1 MDERTIQ
8 FRVGVLVVATVII
21 TVILIALLG
30 DFPTGLQSSKIVY
43 VRFKSAPGVTINT
56 PVRKSGILVGRVVN
70 VELQDDA
77 SVLVTTRLDE
87 HEKIL
92 SNENCRIA
100 TGNFLGDSML
110 EFVPSPVAGLPQEP
124 LADGALLQGVVSADA
139 LSAMGN
145 ALEQFD
151 DLAFSLKGTLAAI
164 QSAGADIGHVAQNL
178 NVVVTNNQDQ
188 FNRILT
194 KLETG
199 LGQFDTAMTSVNQV
213 VDDDLTQKIEE
224 AVGQIPNLVTDART
238 LINALEQVAR
248 AAEENLDN
256 LKGVTEPLEQQGE
269 EMVTALTSSLKKVDV
284 VLSELQTFSTAIN
297 NSEGTI
303 GQLIH
308 NPELYHRI
316 NQAAAN
322 IEQITFQLEPII
334 YDVRVATD
342 KIARQPVRLLRGV
355 VGRQQSGL
363 K

>member
-1 MDERTIQ
+1 
-8 FRVGVLVVATVII
+8 
-21 TVILIALLG
+21 
-30 DFPTGLQSSKIVY
+30 
-43 VRFKSAPGVTINT
+43 
-56 PVRKSGILVGRVVN
+56 
-70 VELQDDA
+70 
-77 SVLVTTRLDE
+77 
-87 HEKIL
+87 
-92 SNENCRIA
+92 
-100 TGNFLGDSML
+100 
-110 EFVPSPVAGLPQEP
+110 
-124 LADGALLQGVVSADA
+124 
-139 LSAMGN
+139 
-145 ALEQFD
+145 
-151 DLAFSLKGTLAAI
+151 
-164 QSAGADIGHVAQNL
+164 
-178 NVVVTNNQDQ
+178 
-188 FNRILT
+188 
-194 KLETG
+194 
-199 LGQFDTAMTSVNQV
+199 MTSVNQV